1 MGKRRYQRKS
11 DSLGERIAEHEAKI
25 RREREKD
32 RPDEGLIAHWEREI
46 RAFREGMRKAQK
58 RLGEKG

>member
-1 MGKRRYQRKS
+1 LGKRRYQRKI
-11 DSLGERIAEHEAKI
+11 DSLAERIVEHEAKI

-46 RAFREGMRKAQK
+46 RVFREAMQKAQK